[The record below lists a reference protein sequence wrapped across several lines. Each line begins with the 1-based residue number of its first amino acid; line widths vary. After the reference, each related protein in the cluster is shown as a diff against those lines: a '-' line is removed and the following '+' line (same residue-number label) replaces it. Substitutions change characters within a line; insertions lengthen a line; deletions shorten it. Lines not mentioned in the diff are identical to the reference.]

1 VFRLDVRFKFISKP
15 DIGFVLR
22 SGSQARVSIKS
33 GYGTEGEN
41 ETTVLGKILKAEYE
55 PCQILGLVLQLNRS
69 QVLTPECR
77 VGR

>member
-1 VFRLDVRFKFISKP
+1 MFRLAVRFKFIYKP

-33 GYGTEGEN
+33 GSGTEGEN
-41 ETTVLGKILKAEYE
+41 ETTDLGKIPKAEYE
-55 PCQILGLVLQLNRS
+55 PCQILGPVLQLNRS

-77 VGR
+77 VRR